1 MKITSVKN
9 NAKGQATIAYTVS
22 TGSNKAVGYEIQY
35 AEKKADLYNQSGT
48 FKKLSVSGRNSL
60 TRTLTGLKKGNT
72 YYFRIRAYVNYTH
85 SVTKF
90 TTKTWSQ
97 YNGVESVIIT
107 Q

>member
-1 MKITSVKN
+1 MSIVYITSDTE
-9 NAKGQATIAYTVS
+9 GYTVS

-85 SVTKF
+85 SVTKV

-97 YNGVESVIIT
+97 YSGVESVIIT